1 MKFRDRLNFYY
12 ENGIEITYD
21 KRKSILKEILTDDVI
36 YDGNFKDNTKP
47 LYATKDKDFDRLY
60 VNVDDE
66 TVYLN
71 DIPFNVKSEIMKYL
85 LINGEPLTY
94 ENIAEQYVTAG
105 RPKDT
110 DAYKNG
116 LKIDMMRGN

>member
-1 MKFRDRLNFYY
+1 M
-12 ENGIEITYD
+12 
-21 KRKSILKEILTDDVI
+21 
-36 YDGNFKDNTKP
+36 
-47 LYATKDKDFDRLY
+47 Y

>member
-1 MKFRDRLNFYY
+1 M
-12 ENGIEITYD
+12 
-21 KRKSILKEILTDDVI
+21 I
-36 YDGNFKDNTKP
+36 YN
-47 LYATKDKDFDRLY
+47 
-60 VNVDDE
+60 
-66 TVYLN
+66 
-71 DIPFNVKSEIMKYL
+71 EIMKYL